1 MFCFQCQ
8 ETAGNT
14 GCTRKG
20 VCGKTDQVSNLQD
33 LLIDSL
39 RTLAVFALKFQ
50 EDALPEKDVDVHIIR
65 GLFVT
70 VTNVN
75 FDASRI
81 REYIRD
87 TRKKRDVLRKT
98 LIELH
103 GPEYVD
109 RLDVRLPDPY
119 PFDSSVEQ
127 MDLQSEGST
136 VLRDE
141 DEDIRSLKELLLYGV
156 KGFAAYADHASV
168 LGNRD
173 NEVFM
178 FTKKALAAT
187 TDKNASADMLLDM
200 VMECGTTAVNTM
212 ALLDQAN
219 TGAYGHPEPTRVELG
234 VRNNPGILISGHDL
248 KDLEELLEQTRGKG
262 VDVYTHG
269 EMLPA
274 QSYPAFKKYAHFAG
288 NYGGSWYHQG
298 REFASFNGPILMTTN
313 CLVPPKDTYRDRLFT
328 TGLVGFENVR
338 HIPDREAGKAKDFS
352 QIVEMA
358 TRCDAPEQLEEG
370 QIPAGFA
377 HNAVISMADTVI
389 EAVKN
394 GSIRKFVVMAG
405 CDGRMPSRKYF
416 EDVADGLP
424 GDTVI
429 LTAGCAKFRYN
440 KLQLG
445 DIGGIPRV
453 LDAGQCN
460 DSYSL
465 VKIALALKD
474 AFGLDDIN
482 QLPIV
487 YDIAW
492 YEQKAVTVLLALLSL
507 GVKGIRLGPTLP
519 AFVSPGVLN
528 VLVEKFDIKPTAT
541 PGEDINEML
550 DLAADKG

>member
-8 ETAGNT
+8 ETAGNN

-33 LLIDSL
+33 LLVDSL
-39 RTLAVFALKFQ
+39 RTLAVFALEFSD
-50 EDALPEKDVDVHIIR
+50 DALAEEEVDVHIIK

-87 TRKKRDVLRKT
+87 TRKKRDALRKT
-98 LIELH
+98 LIESH
-103 GPEYVD
+103 GAEYVD
-109 RLDVRLPDPY
+109 RLDMRLPDPY
-119 PFDSSVEQ
+119 PSESDAEQ

-141 DEDIRSLKELLLYGV
+141 DEDIRSLKELLLYGL
-156 KGFAAYADHASV
+156 KGIAAYADHASV
-168 LGNRD
+168 LGNKN

-187 TDKNASADMLLDM
+187 TDKNAGADMLLDL
-200 VMECGTTAVNTM
+200 VMECGSTAVSTM

-248 KDLEELLEQTRGKG
+248 KDLEELLEQTSGKG

-274 QSYPAFKKYAHFAG
+274 QSYPAFKKYEHFAG
-288 NYGGSWYHQG
+288 NYGGSWYLQG
-298 REFASFNGPILMTTN
+298 KEFASFNGPILMTTN

-328 TGLVGFENVR
+328 TGLVGFENVQ
-338 HIPDREAGKAKDFS
+338 HIPDREAGKPKDFS
-352 QIVEMA
+352 RIVEMA
-358 TRCDAPEQLEEG
+358 AGCDAPEQLEEG

-405 CDGRMPSRKYF
+405 CDGRMPSRNYF
-416 EDVADGLP
+416 EDVAEGLP

-429 LTAGCAKFRYN
+429 LTAGCAKYRYN

-482 QLPIV
+482 QLPIA

-528 VLVEKFDIKPTAT
+528 VLVEKFDIKPTTT
-541 PGEDINEML
+541 PGADINEML
-550 DLAADKG
+550 DLAEDKR